1 MENAELDHKCIP
13 LVGGRNFALVDI
25 EDYDRLS
32 AHRWYEFPYP
42 RGKFRAATFVF
53 VDGKKT
59 TVYMHRMVMNVG
71 SGDDREVDHKNSSAT
86 LDNRKSNLRFS
97 DRSGQVMNR
106 GRNRNN
112 SSGFKN
118 VCLDK
123 RRGRYRAYIVLNR
136 KQIHL
141 GYADTAEEAYML
153 YVEQVQNYHGE
164 FSNIGKI

>member
-1 MENAELDHKCIP
+1 
-13 LVGGRNFALVDI
+13 LVDS
-25 EDYDRLS
+25 DDFDRLS
-32 AHRWYEFPYP
+32 LHRWYEFPYAG
-42 RGKFRAATFVF
+42 GKFRAGTFLL

-71 SGDDREVDHKNSSAT
+71 VGDEREVDHRHPNAT

-97 DRSGQVMNR
+97 NRSGQTMNR

-118 VCLDK
+118 VCFDK

-141 GYADTAEEAYML
+141 GYADTAELAHSL
-153 YVEQVQNYHGE
+153 YASQAQKYHGE
-164 FSNIGKI
+164 FANTGRNSN